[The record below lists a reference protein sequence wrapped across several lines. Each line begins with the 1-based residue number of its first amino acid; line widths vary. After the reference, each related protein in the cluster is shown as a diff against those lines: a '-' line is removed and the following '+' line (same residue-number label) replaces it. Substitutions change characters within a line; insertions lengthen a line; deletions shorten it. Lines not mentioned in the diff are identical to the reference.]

1 MKNKYLHLIKFDLKV
16 LVLNRVTLFQVLFM
30 QVFLAHFFTRQLG
43 VFKTAS
49 PGFWAVYMLAAGI
62 FVLNTVN
69 FLSFEFTF
77 SKVRRFKIAESLF
90 AAPISCWTWLFAS
103 AAACVIFN
111 AANLLLH
118 LLIVSVLT
126 GAKPFALQ
134 QLPAL
139 LAVLLFHSA
148 MVVALGLAS
157 IRTGFYGA
165 ANIAIF
171 ILTIFGM
178 TAFGFFN
185 GFTAALSAGTL
196 QRILVSS
203 VLLAAASG
211 LFAYKFADAESAAGG
226 I

>member
-1 MKNKYLHLIKFDLKV
+1 MKNRYLHLLKFDLKV

-30 QVFLAHFFTRQLG
+30 QVFLAHFFTKQLG

-69 FLSFEFTF
+69 FFSFEFTF
-77 SKVRRFKIAESLF
+77 SKVRRFNIAESLF
-90 AAPISCWTWLFAS
+90 AAPISCWTWLFSA

-126 GAKPFALQ
+126 GAKPFALP

-139 LAVLLFHSA
+139 LAVVLFHSA

-171 ILTIFGM
+171 MLTIFGM

-185 GFTAALSAGTL
+185 GFTTGLSAAALNKILAVSAL
-196 QRILVSS
+196 
-203 VLLAAASG
+203 LLAAAAFS
-211 LFAYKFADAESAAGG
+211 AYKLADAESAAGG